1 MKVVFLEDVPGTA
14 RVGEVREVKNGFA
27 RNFLVPR
34 SLAAPATPEMLKR
47 AELKAKAEERR
58 QNSLDNEARSVLARI
73 GENPI
78 TIRARVGEQGRL
90 YGSVTAGDIAEE
102 LSKLTKEEF
111 DRRRIE
117 LAEPIREA
125 GEHEVSLRLTRNVH
139 GTVKILVEPEQ

>member
-14 RVGEVREVKNGFA
+14 RVGEVREVRNGFA
-27 RNFLVPR
+27 RNFLLPR
-34 SLAAPATPEMLKR
+34 TLAAPATVEMLKR
-47 AELKAKAEERR
+47 AEVKAKAEERK
-58 QNSLDNEARSVLARI
+58 QSALDNDARSILARI
-73 GENPI
+73 GEQPL

-90 YGSVTAGDIAEE
+90 YGSVTAADIAEE

-125 GEHEVSLRLTRNVH
+125 GEHEVTLRLTRNVH
-139 GTVKILVEPEQ
+139 GTVKVLVEPEQ

>member
-27 RNFLVPR
+27 RNFLLPR
-34 SLAAPATPEMLKR
+34 TLAAPATPEMLKR
-47 AELKAKAEERR
+47 AEVKAKAEERR
-58 QNSLDNEARSVLARI
+58 QAALDNEAHAILARI
-73 GENPI
+73 GANPL

-90 YGSVTAGDIAEE
+90 YGSVTAADIATE
-102 LSKLTKEEF
+102 LSKLTTDEF

-125 GEHEVSLRLTRNVH
+125 GEHEVGLRLTRNVH